1 MDSTERKPDPEREKL
16 VRLLGTLYQTA
27 EHASLTGAF
36 RKGGAEAVAYYNRV
50 LARLTERGDVGPA
63 LFPPLEPTAS
73 FDEVGIAAKLLA
85 GYLYEDAPKKHKEIR
100 MDFEGLS
107 HLGDV
112 GRRIRDELREE
123 FRGRGGRGGVRI
135 SFGDE
140 AEDIELEE
148 GEEAREADE
157 A

>member
-1 MDSTERKPDPEREKL
+1 MDTTEPKPDVERDQL
-16 VRLLGTLYQTA
+16 VKMLGTLYKTA

-36 RKGGAEAVAYYNRV
+36 RKGGAEAVGYYNRV
-50 LARLTERGDVGPA
+50 LARFTERGDVSPT

-85 GYLYEDAPKKHKEIR
+85 GYLYVEQPEKKREVR
-100 MDFEGLS
+100 LDFEGLS
-107 HLGDV
+107 HLGEV
-112 GRRIRDELREE
+112 GKRIRDE

-140 AEDIELEE
+140 LEDREAEDA
-148 GEEAREADE
+148 EEAQAAEEAEE